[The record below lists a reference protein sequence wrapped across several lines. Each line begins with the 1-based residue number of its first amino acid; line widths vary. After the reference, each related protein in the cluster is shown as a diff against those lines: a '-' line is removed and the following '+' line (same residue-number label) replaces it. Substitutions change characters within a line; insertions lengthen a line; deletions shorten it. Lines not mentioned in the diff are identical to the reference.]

1 MKIRKKHI
9 SGISQMDELM
19 EKYYDGLTTIE
30 EERLLHQF
38 LMKRDLPERFIADK
52 EIFCYFDHKKN
63 KPTFRILPVIRWG
76 AVAAVLLSVVFSLH
90 VMTNM
95 HESSYACIDGQ
106 KTTDLLKIKSS
117 AMASLSDISGD
128 VNEVDEG
135 FKSVNNQD
143 LMLQQLNVFT
153 ESDN

>member
-19 EKYYDGLTTIE
+19 EKYYDGLTTVE
-30 EERLLHQF
+30 EEQMLHQF
-38 LMKRDLPERFIADK
+38 LMKRDLPERFRADK
-52 EIFCYFDHKKN
+52 EIFGYFDTKKHK
-63 KPTFRILPVIRWG
+63 PSLRILPVIRWG
-76 AVAAVLLSVVFSLH
+76 AVAAVVFSVVFSLH
-90 VMTNM
+90 VMTNK
-95 HESSYACIDGQ
+95 HNSNYACIDGQ
-106 KTTDLLKIKSS
+106 KTTDILKIKSS

-135 FKSVNNQD
+135 FKDVNNQD

-153 ESDN
+153 KSDN